1 MKKLFATLFFPIPLT
16 LMLLVAGLLLV
27 HAKWLKFPHSKMLG
41 RAAIILSFALFLL
54 YSMFGWYP
62 CMRLEYKCEPLHVTQ
77 ELADGAPYVV
87 AVFGN
92 SYIFDK
98 TIPPTHRFQN
108 VMSTRMFEA
117 ARVAHEL
124 QQLGIDCTV
133 AVSLPIPQKFQ
144 NDFPKEFRLADARYY
159 CGLFGIPPEKV
170 EMIADTCRNS
180 KDEIHEFA
188 KYNRKLIIVSSATHV
203 PRLMILAEKCGVE
216 AIAAPAAMDF
226 DRNYPPSGRPIVQNL
241 EFLRQAAYE
250 FLGTLQ
256 YKLFW

>member
-1 MKKLFATLFFPIPLT
+1 MKKLFASFFFPIPLT
-16 LMLLVAGLLLV
+16 LALLAAGLLLV
-27 HAKWLKFPHSKMLG
+27 HAKWLKFPHSKQIG
-41 RAAIILSFALFLL
+41 KIAVGLSALLFLL
-54 YSMFGWYP
+54 YSMYGWYP
-62 CMRLEYKCEPLHVTQ
+62 TMKLEYKCEPLHVTQ

-98 TIPPTHRFQN
+98 TLPPTHRFQT
-108 VMSTRMFEA
+108 VMSIRMFEA

-124 QQLGIDCTV
+124 QQLGIDYTV
-133 AVSLPIPQKFQ
+133 AVSLPIPQDFQ
-144 NDFPKEFRLADARYY
+144 QDFPKEFRLADARYY

-170 EMIADTCRNS
+170 EMIADNCRNS
-180 KDEIHEFA
+180 KDEIREFA

-226 DRNYPPSGRPIVQNL
+226 DRNCPPNGRPIVQNL